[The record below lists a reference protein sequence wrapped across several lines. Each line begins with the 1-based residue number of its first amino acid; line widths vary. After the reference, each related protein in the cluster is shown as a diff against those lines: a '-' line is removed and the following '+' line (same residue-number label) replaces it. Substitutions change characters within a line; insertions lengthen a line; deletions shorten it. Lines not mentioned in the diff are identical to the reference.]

1 MNLEKRL
8 TSWNSMINSFVL
20 HGQSDSAIAIFEQM
34 VKEEMGG
41 CLEKGG
47 VEVERG
53 RVERGRENIF
63 KNRKKGSVQ
72 VIKESENGNY

>member
-34 VKEEMGG
+34 VEGGDGMGPDEVTFIG
-41 CLEKGG
+41 LLNACTHGGLFEKGYWYFELMVREYG
-47 VEVERG
+47 VEP
-53 RVERGRENIF
+53 
-63 KNRKKGSVQ
+63 
-72 VIKESENGNY
+72 